1 MIVKRIAAGVMAA
14 AVALTLTGC
23 NYMNDNIS
31 TLVRP
36 PRLSDEQQ
44 LIYDALAAS
53 VRQGDTISLQSPQT
67 GSYGSAVVTYNIDDE
82 PSLEAL
88 AFYESTVQ
96 STLGET
102 GLRVCLLD
110 QIDGQWRAVWDVPGA
125 GKQIDKV
132 LFFTD
137 SQTNEIYTILGFL
150 AEDQGQNTYYIYH
163 YENSIFNRVDTGSY
177 KMMDVYDITG
187 DGQDDFIT
195 IGYKEQKSAQPS
207 LDEGALE
214 TNAAINS
221 VKDGKF
227 YQWGET
233 LMSNKAI
240 AYNNVRKDQSSFGRP
255 ALILDEQVSKTT
267 YATEIL
273 IFDGSSLKNL
283 TVGVG
288 NQLFDKTLRTQI
300 PISYDIDGDGVVEIP
315 HTELFPGYQ
324 QDSTNPV
331 YFSTWYKLKG
341 NELVDGIPAY
351 VNYSQGFGLILP
363 QQWQGRVT
371 AKSILQNDEIEFYV
385 CHPKEGAPGEIRL
398 EDDSEKLLSLR
409 VDTLNNA
416 GRYPYGYFEV
426 ATIGQVVYLAQVY
439 SCSDPDLNITEQQV
453 KQQFVEMYTTTE

>member
-1 MIVKRIAAGVMAA
+1 MVKRMALCIIAV
-14 AVALTLTGC
+14 VFALTLTGC
-23 NYMNDNIS
+23 NYMNDNIA

-67 GSYGSAVVTYNIDDE
+67 GSYRSAVVTYNIDSE

-110 QIDGQWRAVWDVPGA
+110 QIDGQWRAVWDVPGV
-125 GKQIDKV
+125 GKQMDKV
-132 LFFTD
+132 LFFRD
-137 SQTNEIYTILGFL
+137 AQTNQIYTILGFL
-150 AEDQGQNTYYIYH
+150 SENQGQNTYYIYH
-163 YENSIFNRVDTGSY
+163 YGDGIFSRVDTGSY

-195 IGYKEQKSAQPS
+195 IGYKEKKGTQPS
-207 LDEGALE
+207 LDVESLE

-221 VKDGKF
+221 LQNGKF
-227 YQWGET
+227 YRWGET
-233 LMSNKAI
+233 PMSNKAI
-240 AYNNVRKDQSSFGRP
+240 AYNNVKKDQSSFGQP

-273 IFDGSSLKNL
+273 IFDGTSLKNL
-283 TVGVG
+283 TVGAG
-288 NQLFDKTLRTQI
+288 NQLFDQTLRTQI
-300 PISYDIDGDGVVEIP
+300 PISYDIDGDGAAEIP

-331 YFSTWYKLKG
+331 YLSTWYKLRDD
-341 NELVDGIPAY
+341 ELVDGIPAY

-363 QQWQGRVT
+363 EPWQGRVT
-371 AKSILQNDEIEFYV
+371 AKSLLQNDEIEFYV
-385 CHPKEGAPGEIRL
+385 CHTKEDNPNEINL
-398 EDDSEKLLSLR
+398 EDDSEKLLTLR
-409 VDTLNNA
+409 VDTLSNA

-426 ATIGQVVYLAQVY
+426 ASIGQVVYLAQVY
-439 SCSDPDLNITEQQV
+439 SCDDPDLNLTQEQV
-453 KQQFVEMYTTTE
+453 KQQFVEMYITTE